1 VALMFVPSES
11 ICADLFEKFPDLIQA
26 AHRARVMIVAPNI
39 LMLAVQ
45 TVQAVMKDAKVR
57 DHADVIQREVGL
69 LLGDVGQL
77 IERVAELERHFA
89 LSGKA
94 LDKVSASRRGYRGA
108 AEAPP

>member
-1 VALMFVPSES
+1 
-11 ICADLFEKFPDLIQA
+11 
-26 AHRARVMIVAPNI
+26 
-39 LMLAVQ
+39 
-45 TVQAVMKDAKVR
+45 VQAVLKDAKVR

-94 LDKVSASRRGYRGA
+94 LDKVSASATRISGRGQRLTA
-108 AEAPP
+108 LDLDEMEAPKAAGRARTRN